1 MSCHSQTRA
10 QPSMRRRLKLCFLVA
25 FAILPASISLAQTA
39 STGAIRGNI
48 VDSSGAAMS
57 GVVIEAVSNST
68 GTQRK
73 GTSEASGTYT
83 MGLLPPGVY
92 QLRFSA
98 AGFETVSNTISVTE
112 TATASITM
120 VVGAHQQTVEVSAAV
135 DPLIQTEG
143 AMEASQSAGWACP
156 DPAGGQ

>member
-1 MSCHSQTRA
+1 
-10 QPSMRRRLKLCFLVA
+10 
-25 FAILPASISLAQTA
+25 
-39 STGAIRGNI
+39 
-48 VDSSGAAMS
+48 
-57 GVVIEAVSNST
+57 
-68 GTQRK
+68 
-73 GTSEASGTYT
+73 